1 MNVRRFEQRY
11 RPARSLGLLNQ
22 LLQDADF
29 GATPAVSAEPDSI
42 ADWVPAVDIREKTDC
57 FILTADLPGVD
68 PENIEVTMDDGVLT
82 IQGSRTSETSE
93 DHSNYQRYERANGK
107 FLRRFSLPDTADGES
122 ISAESRLGVLAVSIP
137 KQEKPEARKISV
149 KPA

>member
-29 GATPAVSAEPDSI
+29 GATPAVSTEPDSI
-42 ADWVPAVDIREKTDC
+42 ADWVPAVDIREKSDC

-68 PENIEVTMDDGVLT
+68 PENIEVTMDDDVLT

-93 DHSNYQRYERANGK
+93 DHHNYQR
-107 FLRRFSLPDTADGES
+107 
-122 ISAESRLGVLAVSIP
+122 
-137 KQEKPEARKISV
+137 
-149 KPA
+149 